1 MRVRDIMTKDVVCCT
16 RDTPLPDV
24 ARLMTQADCGSLPV
38 IEDADRKL
46 LVGLITDRDIV
57 CRTIA
62 QDRDPMHL
70 TAGDCMTARVI
81 AVGPEDEV
89 QTATDLMREYQVR
102 RLPVQDADGAC
113 CGMVAQADVAQG
125 APRETVAAVVRG
137 VSQPA

>member
-24 ARLMTQADCGSLPV
+24 ARLMVQADCGSLPV
-38 IEDADRKL
+38 VEDAGRKL
-46 LVGLITDRDIV
+46 LVGLVTDRDIV

-62 QDRDPMHL
+62 QNRDPMHL
-70 TAGDCMTARVI
+70 TAGDCMTPRVV
-81 AVGPEDEV
+81 ALSPEDEI

-113 CGMVAQADVAQG
+113 CGMVAQADVAQE
-125 APRETVAAVVRG
+125 APRETVAAVVRE